1 LALDP
6 CFFGEALLHF
16 FNLKNMIS
24 THGKDFCEN
33 NGPNSLDFKKNLK
46 YISPFFVYQVPKN
59 SQNIK

>member
-1 LALDP
+1 
-6 CFFGEALLHF
+6 
-16 FNLKNMIS
+16 MIS

-33 NGPNSLDFKKNLK
+33 NGPNSLDFKKILK